1 MGRLVPKSDPGL
13 YGVSVWKSMR
23 SGWPNFSCYVQF
35 DIGDGSMVES
45 CHGV

>member
-1 MGRLVPKSDPGL
+1 MPKSDPGL

-35 DIGDGSMVES
+35 DIGDGSMVKS